1 MIQNT
6 ISPVIG
12 LITMGTSASVETYFH
27 RHVPPQVEVATTRVA
42 FEEVSYIGLL
52 SMVAQLP
59 AAARL
64 LLSAR
69 PRVFAIPTMTGS
81 CIKGNE
87 IINVIQ
93 QHTGIPT
100 VVPSLEF
107 VNALHA
113 LNAPR
118 VALVSIFSVEL
129 NILEKLFFATHGI
142 DVRHVIRIEEQMGSE
157 PSQLM
162 PIDYGMYLDII
173 AGQMPDDAEAVVV
186 DHPLFVLE
194 EEQRSVYAE
203 RLGRPILF
211 TNEILLDAAL
221 RRMEAGG

>member
-1 MIQNT
+1 MTQNT

-12 LITMGTSASVETYFH
+12 LIAMGTSAAVETYFH
-27 RHVPPQVEVATTRVA
+27 RHIPPQVEVATTRVA
-42 FEEVSYIGLL
+42 FEDVSYLGLL

-64 LLSAR
+64 LLSAG
-69 PRVFAIPTMTGS
+69 PSVFAIPSMTGS

-107 VNALHA
+107 VNVLRE

-118 VALVSIFSVEL
+118 IALVSIFSSEL

-142 DVRHVIRIEEQMGSE
+142 DVRHIIRIEEQIGSE
-157 PSQLM
+157 PSQLV
-162 PIDYGMYLDII
+162 PIDYGMYLNVI
-173 AGQMPDDAEAVVV
+173 AGRMPDDAEAVVV

-194 EEQRSVYAE
+194 GEQRHAYAE
-203 RLGRPILF
+203 RLGKPILS
-211 TNEILLDAAL
+211 TNEVLLHAAL
-221 RRMEAGG
+221 RRMGIDA

>member
-1 MIQNT
+1 M
-6 ISPVIG
+6 
-12 LITMGTSASVETYFH
+12 
-27 RHVPPQVEVATTRVA
+27 VEVATTRVA
-42 FEEVSYIGLL
+42 FEEVSYLGLL

-69 PRVFAIPTMTGS
+69 PRVFAIPSMTGS

-118 VALVSIFSVEL
+118 IALVSIFSVEL

-142 DVRHVIRIEEQMGSE
+142 DVRHIIRIEEQIGSE
-157 PSQLM
+157 PSQLV

-173 AGQMPDDAEAVVV
+173 AGQMPGTKPK
-186 DHPLFVLE
+186 PLWLITLFSYWKRNSAASMPNGL
-194 EEQRSVYAE
+194 A
-203 RLGRPILF
+203 GRFSPPTKF
-211 TNEILLDAAL
+211 CWMRRCAAWRPAREI
-221 RRMEAGG
+221 RCSGNRF